1 MAYSLNMSN
10 GINFFQTLLASIFGG
25 NDPDAVKRKLL
36 KSIAKNL
43 SRTKF
48 HFYKVS
54 SKEVEPAF
62 AKFFYDIYKAISPA
76 QAMFQNTSL
85 ATLKQFVISSS
96 LSDAQHT
103 QLADLTEEAIREL
116 ATTMNAKDLRKQVS
130 ATYSAFAQGFTSAKT
145 ASIDLL
151 YSKLVAFYN
160 FCTYDF
166 YVMIRKFDGSLHE
179 RNFSILPKFRATDGE
194 RIEEDLKNFTS
205 VAWAIP
211 MDATWDEMFEL
222 MKKIKGVEPIAP
234 NIWKKILARL
244 RSVKDENVFEMMIQL
259 ISEDPLYREK
269 VRIEN
274 QHIMDGYLQE
284 IKRQMETVLEDVKE
298 NETKSHT
305 EKLVN
310 EVFGTLNIE
319 PLKNYNEEINE
330 VLNKKSF
337 KGFTYDEPI
346 KYLKLFLLDYAKKDI
361 RDLSDIILVRG
372 EWTNQQMSTPMSE
385 ALHRLL
391 NICDAILKF
400 DEKLAENGEWGMKI
414 KTLLPRCERDKE
426 ARNIINMVIGDAND
440 EAAQL
445 ITGSVKYLIIYDKN
459 LKAALEDFM
468 KVPHSQLIV
477 NWKDLDRFTEGK
489 LKTKAVTIYKTIYS
503 FVQLMQMF
511 NIQLK
516 TAPRY

>member
-1 MAYSLNMSN
+1 MSN
-10 GINFFQTLLASIFGG
+10 GINFFQALISSIFGG
-25 NDPDAVKRKLL
+25 NDPDAVKRRLL
-36 KSIAKNL
+36 KSIAKSL

-48 HFYKVS
+48 HFYKIS

-85 ATLKQFVISSS
+85 ANLKQVVISSS
-96 LSDAQHT
+96 LSDKQHSL
-103 QLADLTEEAIREL
+103 LADLTEESIREL
-116 ATTMNAKDLRKQVS
+116 ANNMNAKELHKQIS
-130 ATYSAFAQGFTSAKT
+130 STYSAFAQGFTSSKT

-160 FCTYDF
+160 FCMYDF
-166 YVMIRKFDGSLHE
+166 YVIIKKFDSSLHE
-179 RNFSILPKFRATDGE
+179 RNFSTLPKFRPVDGD
-194 RIEEDLKNFTS
+194 RVEEELKNFTS

-211 MDATWDEMFEL
+211 MDTTWDDMFEL
-222 MKKIKGVEPIAP
+222 MKKIRGIEPIAP
-234 NIWKKILARL
+234 NIWKKIIARL

-259 ISEDPLYREK
+259 ITEDPLYREK
-269 VRIEN
+269 VRVEK

-284 IKRQMETVLEDVKE
+284 IKRQMENVLEDIRAQE
-298 NETKSHT
+298 NKFNT
-305 EKLVN
+305 EKLVT

-319 PLKNYNEEINE
+319 PLKNYNSEINE
-330 VLNKKSF
+330 ILNKKSF
-337 KGFTYDEPI
+337 KGFTYEEPV
-346 KYLKLFLLDYAKKDI
+346 KYLKLFLLDYVKKEV

-372 EWTNQQMSTPMSE
+372 EWTNQQMATPMSE

-391 NICDAILKF
+391 NISDAIIKF

-459 LKAALEDFM
+459 LKNVLEDFM
-468 KVPHSQLIV
+468 KTPHSQLII

-489 LKTKAVTIYKTIYS
+489 LKKQSVSIYKTIFS

-511 NIQLK
+511 NVQLK
-516 TAPRY
+516 TSPRY